1 MQYYELSSKK
11 LHFVVTPDELRSILK
26 DFHHVVMNTGV
37 RKNYKESNPNDFL
50 FTYDALY
57 AKLSAGEIEIQN
69 GTDDSTTADLTLAK
83 TTVNFVE

>member
-1 MQYYELSSKK
+1 METSK
-11 LHFVVTPDELRSILK
+11 FEAFAQAD
-26 DFHHVVMNTGV
+26 
-37 RKNYKESNPNDFL
+37 
-50 FTYDALY
+50 YDALY